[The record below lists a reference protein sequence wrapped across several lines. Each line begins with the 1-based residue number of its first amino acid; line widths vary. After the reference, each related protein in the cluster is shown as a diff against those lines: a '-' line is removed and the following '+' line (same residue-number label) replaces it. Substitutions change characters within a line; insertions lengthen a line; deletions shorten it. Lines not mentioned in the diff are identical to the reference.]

1 MSLSRINDPINS
13 INIIPKIR
21 TEIKDAPNDNINIRP
36 IINNYIRGI
45 SPSDINL
52 KERESSNIY
61 YSPDQIKYFPKNDSK
76 IKKTYVGINNLTI
89 NHNTNLTNLNLY
101 FLYNTEKTKKNND
114 DVYDLP
120 IMHKKK
126 EPEDSTRKNN
136 FESKNHPRDN
146 VYSIKENNTKKKY
159 HSIKYSIKRNQT
171 KSPNK
176 NKQSERKH
184 KHKRKKDNSPFSLKE
199 KVAKDSNRNEPK
211 GTLNLSEFT
220 VINQIGK
227 GTFGNIYTVQWKK
240 NSKIYVLKKEV
251 FNDVEFVEKRKNVIK
266 IILNF
271 LDKTK
276 NKGLIEIYSNLF
288 EKNKEQYNYYELME
302 LGDRDLDQE
311 INLRRQNDSY
321 YTEKELVDMASQLI
335 KTLSLMQKN
344 HITHRDIKPQ
354 NILVVKDKYKL
365 CDFGEI
371 RIMER
376 KEGIVV
382 QRIRGSEL
390 YMSPI
395 LFYGLRNNMIQVKHN
410 TYKSDVFSLGMCLLY
425 AATMYFNCT
434 DEIREMIDMNKIS
447 QVLKKYLGQRYSHK
461 IIDLLY
467 LMLQVEEQYRPDFIK
482 LEEKLKS
489 LGIV

>member
-1 MSLSRINDPINS
+1 
-13 INIIPKIR
+13 
-21 TEIKDAPNDNINIRP
+21 
-36 IINNYIRGI
+36 
-45 SPSDINL
+45 
-52 KERESSNIY
+52 
-61 YSPDQIKYFPKNDSK
+61 
-76 IKKTYVGINNLTI
+76 
-89 NHNTNLTNLNLY
+89 
-101 FLYNTEKTKKNND
+101 
-114 DVYDLP
+114 
-120 IMHKKK
+120 MHKKK

-240 NSKIYVLKKEV
+240 NSKVYVLKKEV

-434 DEIREMIDMNKIS
+434 DEIREMIDMNKIN